1 MNGDTLEEKTK
12 MLQDKY
18 TELLT
23 QAAQEGRIADVE
35 SLSTQMQHEIE
46 SLINA
51 ATQSALAG
59 NDEGQEEEVEEVEET
74 EEEDWEVEEIE
85 EEDWEVEEEEEG

>member
-51 ATQSALAG
+51 ATQSTLAG
-59 NDEGQEEEVEEVEET
+59 NDEGQEEVEEI
-74 EEEDWEVEEIE
+74 EEENWEEEEIE
-85 EEDWEVEEEEEG
+85 EEDWEEEEEED